1 MNKSVFYNK
10 LYSKIM
16 DAMKICDEGNVI
28 DMRLYK
34 NDSCMSSGEYS
45 IFEVDALY
53 EEIKDCDN
61 WFVDFYENIK
71 DANSAEFIDVVLW
84 SDDVIEKTPTEDT
97 PKTMS
102 VEEFDAKWGEMPN
115 RSEMDFETEL
125 EFIEDCFN
133 MYETSGFS
141 ATYHSIGIDD
151 GKDFD
156 GVAFQVIGR
165 ASYANLDCDFEQLPM
180 WHIEFEDGTKHMA
193 FPEEITKIERERQT
207 LAQNLH
213 KEEEKPINQTDTM
226 DRYEQIKNKLE
237 SFASE
242 DELVR
247 MWNVYVEENMGTEIE
262 NIKLYL
268 NDKEN
273 ILNIISNLSQEG
285 IAYSFLESSYACYN
299 SMDRYVYE
307 LSDRLYSTNSM
318 FATIDTDALER
329 FYSYLTKN
337 KAREEWEKDSAK
349 AITLWNQP
357 CETLKVEITRDW
369 VKFFR
374 RDDMLTCYTYRPLHL
389 LKCDN
394 YFIGEIKATLEESCQ
409 YNEEEFNN
417 WLVGDCDMP
426 PFPISVIFTSDY
438 TEYTCKVYGE

>member
-10 LYSKIM
+10 LYSKIT
-16 DAMKICDEGNVI
+16 DAIKKCDEGNVI

-34 NDSCMSSGEYS
+34 NDSCLSSGVYS
-45 IFEVDALY
+45 IFEADALY

-71 DANSAEFIDVVLW
+71 DANFAEFIDVVLW
-84 SDDVIEKTPTEDT
+84 SDDVNEDT

-102 VEEFDAKWGEMPN
+102 VEEFDAKWGETPN

-141 ATYHSIGIDD
+141 ATYHTIYKEESELN
-151 GKDFD
+151 

-165 ASYANLDCDFEQLPM
+165 ASYKNGDCDLEQLPM
-180 WHIEFEDGTKHMA
+180 WHIEFEDGTRYMA
-193 FPEEITKIERERQT
+193 FPEEITKIEKERQT

-226 DRYEQIKNKLE
+226 DRYEQIKEKLE
-237 SFASE
+237 GFASE
-242 DELVR
+242 DELVE
-247 MWNVYVEENMGTEIE
+247 MWNVYVSKYRETLTEDIT
-262 NIKLYL
+262 IYL
-268 NDKEN
+268 NTAD
-273 ILNIISNLSQEG
+273 NLAVFMTWMSKEG
-285 IAYSFLESSYACYN
+285 IAKSFHNGNYDSR
-299 SMDRYVYE
+299 DRYIYE
-307 LSDRLYSTNSM
+307 CADRLFTANSM
-318 FATIDTDALER
+318 FAIISTEGLER
-329 FYSYLTKN
+329 FYDFISKDSA
-337 KAREEWEKDSAK
+337 KKEWENDSAK

-357 CETLKVEITRDW
+357 YEEVRVEITKDW

-409 YNEEEFNN
+409 YNEEKFNN
-417 WLVGDCDMP
+417 WLKNDCDMP

>member
-84 SDDVIEKTPTEDT
+84 SDEFTEKTEDT

-102 VEEFDAKWGEMPN
+102 VEEFDAKWGETPN
-115 RSEMDFETEL
+115 RDKMDFETEV

-151 GKDFD
+151 GKDFN

-165 ASYANLDCDFEQLPM
+165 ASYSNGDCDIEQLPM
-180 WHIEFEDGTKHMA
+180 WHIEFEDGTRYMA

-213 KEEEKPINQTDTM
+213 KEEEKPIKTDTNM
-226 DRYEQIKNKLE
+226 DMDYEMIKDKLE
-237 SFASE
+237 CVASE
-242 DELVR
+242 DELVE
-247 MWNVYVEENMGTEIE
+247 MWNEYVAKNRETLYE
-262 NIKLYL
+262 NITIYL
-268 NDKEN
+268 NTADNLAMFMTWMSKE
-273 ILNIISNLSQEG
+273 G
-285 IAYSFLESSYACYN
+285 MADSFLNGNYDSR
-299 SMDRYVYE
+299 DRYIYE
-307 LSDRLYSTNSM
+307 WDDRLYTANSM
-318 FATIDTDALER
+318 FAIISTEGLVR
-329 FYSYLTKN
+329 FYDYISPAK
-337 KAREEWEKDSAK
+337 KEWEKDSAK

-357 CETLKVEITRDW
+357 YEEVKVEITKDW

-417 WLVGDCDMP
+417 WLKNDCDMP
-426 PFPISVIFTSDY
+426 PFPISTIFISDY

>member
-10 LYSKIM
+10 LYTKIM
-16 DAMKICDEGNVI
+16 NAMKICDEGNVI

-34 NDSCMSSGEYS
+34 NDSCYSSGEYS

-71 DANSAEFIDVVLW
+71 DANSAVFIDVVLW
-84 SDDVIEKTPTEDT
+84 SDELIEKTPTEDT
-97 PKTMS
+97 PKEMS
-102 VEEFDAKWGEMPN
+102 VEEFDAKWGETPN
-115 RSEMDFETEL
+115 RSEMDFETEF
-125 EFIEDCFN
+125 EFIEDAFN

-141 ATYHSIGIDD
+141 ATYHSIYDD
-151 GKDFD
+151 ETDFN

-165 ASYANLDCDFEQLPM
+165 ASYSNGDCDFEQLPM

-193 FPEEITKIERERQT
+193 FPEEITKIERERLT

-226 DRYEQIKNKLE
+226 DRYEKIKEKLE
-237 SFASE
+237 FFTNE
-242 DELVR
+242 DELVK
-247 MWNVYVEENMGTEIE
+247 MWNDYVSKNRETITENTTI
-262 NIKLYL
+262 YL
-268 NDKEN
+268 NTADNLALFMTWMSKEGMAKS
-273 ILNIISNLSQEG
+273 ILNGNYHSR
-285 IAYSFLESSYACYN
+285 
-299 SMDRYVYE
+299 DRYIYE
-307 LSDRLYSTNSM
+307 YADRLYTANSM
-318 FATIDTDALER
+318 FAIISTEELER
-329 FYSYLTKN
+329 FYAYISN
-337 KAREEWEKDSAK
+337 DKAKKEWENDSAK

-357 CETLKVEITRDW
+357 YEEVKVEITRDW

-417 WLVGDCDMP
+417 WLIGDCDMP

>member
-1 MNKSVFYNK
+1 MDKYFFYNK

-53 EEIKDCDN
+53 EEIKDCDK
-61 WFVDFYENIK
+61 WFIDFYENIK

-84 SDDVIEKTPTEDT
+84 SDDVIGEKPTKNI

-102 VEEFDAKWGEMPN
+102 VEEFDDKWGKMPN

-125 EFIEDCFN
+125 EFIEDAFN

-141 ATYHSIGIDD
+141 ATYHSIY
-151 GKDFD
+151 KDETDFN

-165 ASYANLDCDFEQLPM
+165 ASYKNGDCDFEQLPM
-180 WHIEFEDGTKHMA
+180 WHIEFEDGTKYMA
-193 FPEEITKIERERQT
+193 FPEEITKIERERQN

-213 KEEEKPINQTDTM
+213 KEEEKPIN
-226 DRYEQIKNKLE
+226 
-237 SFASE
+237 
-242 DELVR
+242 
-247 MWNVYVEENMGTEIE
+247 
-262 NIKLYL
+262 
-268 NDKEN
+268 
-273 ILNIISNLSQEG
+273 
-285 IAYSFLESSYACYN
+285 
-299 SMDRYVYE
+299 
-307 LSDRLYSTNSM
+307 
-318 FATIDTDALER
+318 IDTDMYDKIKTELER
-329 FYSYLTKN
+329 MFDGEDGVMDKWNEYVESNLATCQYPKVFLNTPYNVREVTDNYLHSADFLLTAIFYGNYNSTDRYAYVEDDALKSTNTLYGVINLNELYVYATLNKKEGKLTPK
-337 KAREEWEKDSAK
+337 EEWEKDSAK

-357 CETLKVEITRDW
+357 YEEVKVEITKDG

-394 YFIGEIKATLEESCQ
+394 YFIEEIKATLEESCQ
-409 YNEEEFNN
+409 YNDEEFNS
-417 WLVGDCDMP
+417 WLKNDCDMP

-438 TEYTCKVYGE
+438 TEYTCKVYE

>member
-1 MNKSVFYNK
+1 MIDRKVFFTK
-10 LYSKIM
+10 LYEKVTEAI
-16 DAMKICDEGNVI
+16 KQCDEGNVI

-34 NDSCMSSGEYS
+34 NENCLGDGEFS
-45 IFEVDALY
+45 IFEGEELY
-53 EEIKDCDN
+53 NEVKDCDN

-71 DANSAEFIDVVLW
+71 DANRAEFIDVVLW
-84 SDDVIEKTPTEDT
+84 SDEFIENA

-115 RSEMDFETEL
+115 RSEMDFETEV
-125 EFIEDCFN
+125 EFIEDAFN

-141 ATYHSIGIDD
+141 ATYHTIYKEESE
-151 GKDFD
+151 FN

-165 ASYANLDCDFEQLPM
+165 ASYKDGDCDFEQLPM
-180 WHIEFEDGTKHMA
+180 WHIEFEDGTRYMA

-237 SFASE
+237 CVASE
-242 DELVR
+242 DELVE
-247 MWNVYVEENMGTEIE
+247 MWNKYVAENRETITEDIT
-262 NIKLYL
+262 IYL
-268 NDKEN
+268 NTAD
-273 ILNIISNLSQEG
+273 NLAMFMTWMSKEG
-285 IAYSFLESSYACYN
+285 IAVSFFNGNYDSR
-299 SMDRYVYE
+299 DRYMYE
-307 LSDRLYSTNSM
+307 CADRLFTANSM
-318 FATIDTDALER
+318 FAIISTEELER
-329 FYSYLTKN
+329 FYDFISNDNAK
-337 KAREEWEKDSAK
+337 KEWENDSAK

-357 CETLKVEITRDW
+357 YEEVKVEITKDW

-417 WLVGDCDMP
+417 WLKNDCDIP

-438 TEYTCKVYGE
+438 TEYTCRVYGE

>member
-10 LYSKIM
+10 LYTKIM

-34 NDSCMSSGEYS
+34 NESCYSSGEYS

-61 WFVDFYENIK
+61 WFIDFYENIK

-84 SDDVIEKTPTEDT
+84 SYELIEKTPTEET
-97 PKTMS
+97 HKTMS
-102 VEEFDAKWGEMPN
+102 VEEFDAKWGKTPN

-125 EFIEDCFN
+125 EFIEDAFN

-141 ATYHSIGIDD
+141 ATYHSIY
-151 GKDFD
+151 KDETEFN

-165 ASYANLDCDFEQLPM
+165 ASYSNGDCDFEQLPM
-180 WHIEFEDGTKHMA
+180 WHIEFEDGTKYMA

-226 DRYEQIKNKLE
+226 DRYEKIREKLE
-237 SFASE
+237 FFAHE
-242 DELVR
+242 DELVK
-247 MWNVYVEENMGTEIE
+247 MWNEYVAKNRETITE
-262 NIKLYL
+262 NITIYR
-268 NDKEN
+268 NDADNLASLMSWLSKE
-273 ILNIISNLSQEG
+273 G
-285 IAYSFLESSYACYN
+285 MAKSFLNGNYDSR
-299 SMDRYVYE
+299 DRYIYE
-307 LSDRLYSTNSM
+307 CADRLYTANSM
-318 FATIDTDALER
+318 FAIISTEELER
-329 FYSYLTKN
+329 FYSFISNDKIR
-337 KAREEWEKDSAK
+337 KEWENDSAK
-349 AITLWNQP
+349 AIILWNQP
-357 CETLKVEITRDW
+357 YEEVRVEITRDW

-374 RDDMLTCYTYRPLHL
+374 RDDILTCYTYRPLHL
-389 LKCDN
+389 LKCDTH
-394 YFIGEIKATLEESCQ
+394 FINEVKATLEESCQ
-409 YNEEEFNN
+409 YNEDEFNN
-417 WLVGDCDMP
+417 WLKNDCDMP

>member
-1 MNKSVFYNK
+1 MDKYVFYNK
-10 LYSKIM
+10 LYTKIM
-16 DAMKICDEGNVI
+16 AAMKICDEGNVI

-34 NDSCMSSGEYS
+34 NDSCYSSGVYS
-45 IFEVDALY
+45 IFEADALY

-71 DANSAEFIDVVLW
+71 DDNSAVFIDVTLW
-84 SDDVIEKTPTEDT
+84 SYELIEKTPTEDT
-97 PKTMS
+97 PKEMS

-125 EFIEDCFN
+125 EFIEDAFN
-133 MYETSGFS
+133 MYETRGFL
-141 ATYHSIGIDD
+141 ATFNAIYEDEA
-151 GKDFD
+151 DFN

-165 ASYANLDCDFEQLPM
+165 ASYSNGDCDFEQLPM

-193 FPEEITKIERERQT
+193 FPEEITKVERERQT
-207 LAQNLH
+207 LALKLYIENG
-213 KEEEKPINQTDTM
+213 KPINQTDTM
-226 DRYEQIKNKLE
+226 DRYEKIREKLE
-237 SFASE
+237 CFAHE
-242 DELVR
+242 DELVK
-247 MWNVYVEENMGTEIE
+247 MWNEYVAKNRETITE
-262 NIKLYL
+262 NITIYL
-268 NDKEN
+268 NDADNLASMMSWLSKEGVAKS
-273 ILNIISNLSQEG
+273 ILNGNYDSR
-285 IAYSFLESSYACYN
+285 
-299 SMDRYVYE
+299 DRYIYE
-307 LSDRLYSTNSM
+307 CADRLFTANSM
-318 FATIDTDALER
+318 FAIISTEELER
-329 FYSYLTKN
+329 FYNFISN
-337 KAREEWEKDSAK
+337 DKAKKEWEKDSAK

-357 CETLKVEITRDW
+357 YEEVRVEITRDW

-374 RDDMLTCYTYRPLHL
+374 RDDVLTCSTYRPLHL

-417 WLVGDCDMP
+417 WLKNDCDMP

>member
-125 EFIEDCFN
+125 EFIEDAFN

-165 ASYANLDCDFEQLPM
+165 ASYANLDCDLEQLPM

-242 DELVR
+242 DELVE
-247 MWNVYVEENMGTEIE
+247 MWNKYVAENREKLIE
-262 NIKLYL
+262 NITIYL
-268 NDKEN
+268 NTAD
-273 ILNIISNLSQEG
+273 NLAMMMSWLSKEG
-285 IAYSFLESSYACYN
+285 IAKSFHNGNYDSR
-299 SMDRYVYE
+299 DRYIYE
-307 LSDRLYSTNSM
+307 CGDRLFTANSM
-318 FATIDTDALER
+318 FAIISTEGLER
-329 FYSYLTKN
+329 FYDDYISSAK
-337 KAREEWEKDSAK
+337 KEWEKDSAK

-357 CETLKVEITRDW
+357 YEEVRVEITKDW

-394 YFIGEIKATLEESCQ
+394 YFISRVKATLEESCQ
-409 YNEEEFNN
+409 YNEEEFNI
-417 WLVGDCDMP
+417 WLKNDCDMP

>member
-1 MNKSVFYNK
+1 
-10 LYSKIM
+10 
-16 DAMKICDEGNVI
+16 
-28 DMRLYK
+28 
-34 NDSCMSSGEYS
+34 MSSGEYS

-61 WFVDFYENIK
+61 WFIDFYENIK

-84 SDDVIEKTPTEDT
+84 SDEFIENT

-102 VEEFDAKWGEMPN
+102 VEEFDAKWGKMPN
-115 RSEMDFETEL
+115 RSEMDFETEV
-125 EFIEDCFN
+125 EFIEDAFN

-141 ATYHSIGIDD
+141 ATYHSIY
-151 GKDFD
+151 KDETDFN

-165 ASYANLDCDFEQLPM
+165 ASYSNGDCDFEQLPM
-180 WHIEFEDGTKHMA
+180 WHIEFEDGTKYMA

-213 KEEEKPINQTDTM
+213 KEGEKPINQTDTM

-237 SFASE
+237 CVASE
-242 DELVR
+242 DELVE
-247 MWNVYVEENMGTEIE
+247 MWNVYVSKNRETITEDIT
-262 NIKLYL
+262 IYL
-268 NDKEN
+268 NTADNLAMFMTWMSKE
-273 ILNIISNLSQEG
+273 G
-285 IAYSFLESSYACYN
+285 MAVSFLNGNYDSR
-299 SMDRYVYE
+299 DRYIYE
-307 LSDRLYSTNSM
+307 CADRLYTANSM
-318 FATIDTDALER
+318 FAIISTEELER
-329 FYSYLTKN
+329 FYDYIAPAK
-337 KAREEWEKDSAK
+337 KEWEKDSAK

-357 CETLKVEITRDW
+357 YEEVRVEITKDW

-409 YNEEEFNN
+409 YNEEEFNS
-417 WLVGDCDMP
+417 WLKNDCDMP

>member
-1 MNKSVFYNK
+1 MDKYCFYNK
-10 LYSKIM
+10 LYPKIM

-61 WFVDFYENIK
+61 WFVDFFENIK
-71 DANSAEFIDVVLW
+71 DANSAEFIDIVLW
-84 SDDVIEKTPTEDT
+84 SDEFIEKTENT

-115 RSEMDFETEL
+115 RNEMDFETEL
-125 EFIEDCFN
+125 EFIEDAFN

-141 ATYHSIGIDD
+141 ATYHSIY
-151 GKDFD
+151 KDETDFN

-165 ASYANLDCDFEQLPM
+165 ASYKDGDCDFEQLPM
-180 WHIEFEDGTKHMA
+180 WHIEFEDGTKYMA

-237 SFASE
+237 CVASE
-242 DELVR
+242 DELVE
-247 MWNVYVEENMGTEIE
+247 MWNKYVAKNRETLTE
-262 NIKLYL
+262 NITIYL
-268 NDKEN
+268 NTTDNLAIMMTWMSKE
-273 ILNIISNLSQEG
+273 G
-285 IAYSFLESSYACYN
+285 MAKSFLNGNYDSR
-299 SMDRYVYE
+299 DRYIYE
-307 LSDRLYSTNSM
+307 CADRLYTANSM
-318 FATIDTDALER
+318 FAIISTEELER
-329 FYSYLTKN
+329 FYDFISN
-337 KAREEWEKDSAK
+337 DKAKKEWNNDSAK

-357 CETLKVEITRDW
+357 YEEVRVEITKDW

-417 WLVGDCDMP
+417 WLKNDCDMP

>member
-1 MNKSVFYNK
+1 MNKSIFYNK

-34 NDSCMSSGEYS
+34 NDSCYSSGEYS

-84 SDDVIEKTPTEDT
+84 SDEFIENT

-102 VEEFDAKWGEMPN
+102 VEEFVAKWGETPN
-115 RSEMDFETEL
+115 RSEMDFETEVD
-125 EFIEDCFN
+125 FIEDAFN

-141 ATYHSIGIDD
+141 ATYHSIYDD
-151 GKDFD
+151 ETEFN

-165 ASYANLDCDFEQLPM
+165 ASYKDGDCDFEQLPM

-226 DRYEQIKNKLE
+226 DRYEKIKEKLE
-237 SFASE
+237 FFTNE

-247 MWNVYVEENMGTEIE
+247 MWNDYVSKNRETITE
-262 NIKLYL
+262 NITIYL
-268 NDKEN
+268 NTTD
-273 ILNIISNLSQEG
+273 NLAMMMGWMSREG
-285 IAYSFLESSYACYN
+285 IAN
-299 SMDRYVYE
+299 SLLNGDYDTKDRYIYE
-307 LSDRLYSTNSM
+307 YADRLYTANSM
-318 FATIDTDALER
+318 FAIISTEELER
-329 FYSYLTKN
+329 FYAYISNDKTK
-337 KAREEWEKDSAK
+337 KEWENDSAK

-357 CETLKVEITRDW
+357 YEEVKVEITKDW

-417 WLVGDCDMP
+417 WLKNDCDMP

>member
-1 MNKSVFYNK
+1 MINRKAFFTK
-10 LYSKIM
+10 LYEKIT
-16 DAMKICDEGNVI
+16 DAIKQCDEGNVI
-28 DMRLYK
+28 DLRLFK
-34 NDSCMSSGEYS
+34 NNNCLGDGVFS
-45 IFEVDALY
+45 IFDGEELYNEV
-53 EEIKDCDN
+53 KDCDT

-71 DANSAEFIDVVLW
+71 DANSAEFIDIVLW
-84 SDDVIEKTPTEDT
+84 SDEFTEQT

-102 VEEFDAKWGEMPN
+102 VEEFDAKWGEIPN
-115 RSEMDFETEL
+115 RSEMDFETEV
-125 EFIEDCFN
+125 EFIEDAFN

-141 ATYHSIGIDD
+141 ATYHSIYEDET
-151 GKDFD
+151 DFN

-165 ASYANLDCDFEQLPM
+165 ASYKNLDCDFEQLPM

-193 FPEEITKIERERQT
+193 FPEEITKIERERQI

-226 DRYEQIKNKLE
+226 DRYEQIKDKLE
-237 SFASE
+237 CFASE
-242 DELVR
+242 DELVE
-247 MWNVYVEENMGTEIE
+247 MWNVYVSKNRETITE
-262 NIKLYL
+262 NITIYL
-268 NDKEN
+268 NTAD
-273 ILNIISNLSQEG
+273 NLAMFMTWMSKEG
-285 IAYSFLESSYACYN
+285 IAKSFLNGNYDSR
-299 SMDRYVYE
+299 DRYIYE
-307 LSDRLYSTNSM
+307 CADRLYTANSM
-318 FATIDTDALER
+318 FAIISTEELER
-329 FYSYLTKN
+329 FYDYISNNMAK
-337 KAREEWEKDSAK
+337 KEWENDSAK

-357 CETLKVEITRDW
+357 YEEVRVEITKDW

-409 YNEEEFNN
+409 YNEEEFNT
-417 WLVGDCDMP
+417 WLKNDCDMP

>member
-34 NDSCMSSGEYS
+34 NDSCLSSGEYS

-84 SDDVIEKTPTEDT
+84 SDEFIEKTPTEDT

-165 ASYANLDCDFEQLPM
+165 ASYANLDCDLEQLPM

-242 DELVR
+242 DELVE
-247 MWNVYVEENMGTEIE
+247 MWNVYVSKNRETITEDIT
-262 NIKLYL
+262 IYL
-268 NDKEN
+268 NTADNLAMFMTWMSKE
-273 ILNIISNLSQEG
+273 G
-285 IAYSFLESSYACYN
+285 MAVSFLNGNYDSR
-299 SMDRYVYE
+299 DRYIYE
-307 LSDRLYSTNSM
+307 CADRLFTANSM
-318 FATIDTDALER
+318 FAIISTEELER
-329 FYSYLTKN
+329 FYDYISPAK
-337 KAREEWEKDSAK
+337 EEWEKDSAK

-357 CETLKVEITRDW
+357 YEEVRVEITKDW

-417 WLVGDCDMP
+417 WLKNDCDMP

>member
-10 LYSKIM
+10 LYPKIM

-53 EEIKDCDN
+53 EEIKDCDK

-84 SDDVIEKTPTEDT
+84 SDEFIENT
-97 PKTMS
+97 PKEMS
-102 VEEFDAKWGEMPN
+102 VEEFDAKWGELPN
-115 RSEMDFETEL
+115 RSKMDFETEL

-141 ATYHSIGIDD
+141 ATYHSIDVDD
-151 GKDFD
+151 ENNFD

-165 ASYANLDCDFEQLPM
+165 ASYKDGDCDFEQLPM
-180 WHIEFEDGTKHMA
+180 WHIEFEDGTKYMA

-237 SFASE
+237 CVASE
-242 DELVR
+242 DELVE
-247 MWNVYVEENMGTEIE
+247 MWNKYVVENRETLIE
-262 NIKLYL
+262 NITIYL
-268 NDKEN
+268 NTTDNLAIMMTWMSKE
-273 ILNIISNLSQEG
+273 G
-285 IAYSFLESSYACYN
+285 MAKSFLNGNYDSR
-299 SMDRYVYE
+299 DRYIYE
-307 LSDRLYSTNSM
+307 CADRLYTANSM
-318 FATIDTDALER
+318 FAIISTEELER
-329 FYSYLTKN
+329 FYDFISNDNAK
-337 KAREEWEKDSAK
+337 KEWYNDSAK

-357 CETLKVEITRDW
+357 YEEVKVEITKDW

-417 WLVGDCDMP
+417 WLKNDCDMP

-438 TEYTCKVYGE
+438 TEYTCRVYGE

>member
-10 LYSKIM
+10 LYPKIM

-53 EEIKDCDN
+53 EEIKDCDK

-84 SDDVIEKTPTEDT
+84 SDEFIENTPTENT
-97 PKTMS
+97 PKEMS
-102 VEEFDAKWGEMPN
+102 VEEFDAKWGEMSN
-115 RSEMDFETEL
+115 RSKMDFETEL
-125 EFIEDCFN
+125 EFIEDAFN

-141 ATYHSIGIDD
+141 ATYHSIDVDD
-151 GKDFD
+151 ENNFD

-165 ASYANLDCDFEQLPM
+165 ASYKDGDCDFEQLPM
-180 WHIEFEDGTKHMA
+180 WHIEFEDGTKYMA
-193 FPEEITKIERERQT
+193 FPEEITKIEKERQT

-237 SFASE
+237 CVASE
-242 DELVR
+242 DELVE
-247 MWNVYVEENMGTEIE
+247 MWNKYVAENRETLTE
-262 NIKLYL
+262 NITIYL
-268 NDKEN
+268 NTTDNLAIMMTWMSKE
-273 ILNIISNLSQEG
+273 G
-285 IAYSFLESSYACYN
+285 MAKSFLNGNYDSR
-299 SMDRYVYE
+299 DRYIYE
-307 LSDRLYSTNSM
+307 CADRLYTANSM
-318 FATIDTDALER
+318 FAIISTEELER
-329 FYSYLTKN
+329 FYDFISNDNAK
-337 KAREEWEKDSAK
+337 KEWNNDSAK

-357 CETLKVEITRDW
+357 YEEVKVEITKDW

-417 WLVGDCDMP
+417 WLKNDCDMP

-438 TEYTCKVYGE
+438 TEYTCRVYGE

>member
-84 SDDVIEKTPTEDT
+84 SDEFIEKTEDT

-165 ASYANLDCDFEQLPM
+165 ASYANLDCDLEQLPM

-237 SFASE
+237 CVASE
-242 DELVR
+242 DELVE
-247 MWNVYVEENMGTEIE
+247 MWNVYVSKNRETITEDIT
-262 NIKLYL
+262 IYL
-268 NDKEN
+268 NTADNLAMFMTWMSKE
-273 ILNIISNLSQEG
+273 G
-285 IAYSFLESSYACYN
+285 MAVSFLNGNYDSK
-299 SMDRYVYE
+299 DRYIYE
-307 LSDRLYSTNSM
+307 CADRLYTANSM
-318 FATIDTDALER
+318 FAIISTEELER
-329 FYSYLTKN
+329 FYAYISKDN
-337 KAREEWEKDSAK
+337 GRKEWENDSAK

-417 WLVGDCDMP
+417 WLKNDCDMP

>member
-1 MNKSVFYNK
+1 MDKYLFYNK
-10 LYSKIM
+10 LYPKIM

-84 SDDVIEKTPTEDT
+84 SDEFTEKTEDT

-165 ASYANLDCDFEQLPM
+165 ASYANLDCDLEQLPM

-237 SFASE
+237 CFASE
-242 DELVR
+242 DELVE
-247 MWNVYVEENMGTEIE
+247 MWNKYVAENRETLYESIT
-262 NIKLYL
+262 IYL
-268 NDKEN
+268 NTADN
-273 ILNIISNLSQEG
+273 LAILMTWMSKEG
-285 IAYSFLESSYACYN
+285 IAKSFHNGNYDSR
-299 SMDRYVYE
+299 DRYIYE
-307 LSDRLYSTNSM
+307 CADRLFTANSM
-318 FATIDTDALER
+318 FAIISTEELER
-329 FYSYLTKN
+329 FYDFISKDSA
-337 KAREEWEKDSAK
+337 KKEWQKDSAK

-369 VKFFR
+369 VKFYR

>member
-1 MNKSVFYNK
+1 MDKYVFYNK
-10 LYSKIM
+10 LYTKIM

-34 NDSCMSSGEYS
+34 NDSCYSSGEYS

-61 WFVDFYENIK
+61 WFIDFYENIK

-84 SDDVIEKTPTEDT
+84 SDELIEKTPTEDT
-97 PKTMS
+97 LKEMS
-102 VEEFDAKWGEMPN
+102 VEEFDAKWGEIPN

-125 EFIEDCFN
+125 EFIEDAFN

-141 ATYHSIGIDD
+141 ATYHSIYDD
-151 GKDFD
+151 ETEFN

-165 ASYANLDCDFEQLPM
+165 ASYSNGDCDFEQLPM

-226 DRYEQIKNKLE
+226 DRYEQIREKLE
-237 SFASE
+237 CFAHE
-242 DELVR
+242 DELVK
-247 MWNVYVEENMGTEIE
+247 MWNEYVAKNRETITE
-262 NIKLYL
+262 NITIYL
-268 NDKEN
+268 NDADNLASMMSWLSKEGVAKS
-273 ILNIISNLSQEG
+273 ILNGNYDSR
-285 IAYSFLESSYACYN
+285 
-299 SMDRYVYE
+299 DRYIYE
-307 LSDRLYSTNSM
+307 CADRLYTANSM
-318 FATIDTDALER
+318 FAIISTEELER
-329 FYSYLTKN
+329 FYSFISN
-337 KAREEWEKDSAK
+337 DKARKEWENDSAK
-349 AITLWNQP
+349 AIILWNQP
-357 CETLKVEITRDW
+357 YEEVRVEITRDG

-417 WLVGDCDMP
+417 WLKNDCDMP

>member
-1 MNKSVFYNK
+1 MDKYFFYNK
-10 LYSKIM
+10 LYPKIM

-34 NDSCMSSGEYS
+34 NDSCLSSGEFT
-45 IFEVDALY
+45 IFEIDALY

-61 WFVDFYENIK
+61 WFVDFYENFK
-71 DANSAEFIDVVLW
+71 DANYAEFIDVVLW
-84 SDDVIEKTPTEDT
+84 SDEFIEKTPIEDT
-97 PKTMS
+97 PKEMS

-115 RSEMDFETEL
+115 RTEMDFETEL
-125 EFIEDCFN
+125 EFIEDAFN

-165 ASYANLDCDFEQLPM
+165 ASYANNDCDLEQLPM
-180 WHIEFEDGTKHMA
+180 WHIEFEDGTKHMG

-237 SFASE
+237 CFASE
-242 DELVR
+242 DELVE
-247 MWNVYVEENMGTEIE
+247 MWNKYVAENRETITEDIT
-262 NIKLYL
+262 IYL
-268 NDKEN
+268 NTAD
-273 ILNIISNLSQEG
+273 NLAMIMSWMSKEG
-285 IAYSFLESSYACYN
+285 IAKSFHNGNYDSR
-299 SMDRYVYE
+299 DRYIYE
-307 LSDRLYSTNSM
+307 CADRLFTANSM
-318 FATIDTDALER
+318 FAIISTEGLER
-329 FYSYLTKN
+329 FYDGFISKN
-337 KAREEWEKDSAK
+337 KTREEWEKDSAK

-357 CETLKVEITRDW
+357 YEEVKVEITKDW

-417 WLVGDCDMP
+417 WLKNDCDMP

>member
-1 MNKSVFYNK
+1 MDKYFFYNK
-10 LYSKIM
+10 LYPKIM

-53 EEIKDCDN
+53 EEIKDCDK
-61 WFVDFYENIK
+61 WFVDFFENIK
-71 DANSAEFIDVVLW
+71 DANSAEFIDIVLW
-84 SDDVIEKTPTEDT
+84 SDEFIEKTEDN
-97 PKTMS
+97 PKEMS

-125 EFIEDCFN
+125 EFIEDAFN

-141 ATYHSIGIDD
+141 ATYHSIY
-151 GKDFD
+151 KDETDFN

-165 ASYANLDCDFEQLPM
+165 ASYKDGDCDFEQLPM
-180 WHIEFEDGTKHMA
+180 WHIEFEDGTKYMA
-193 FPEEITKIERERQT
+193 FPEEITKIEREKQT

-237 SFASE
+237 CIASE
-242 DELVR
+242 DELVE
-247 MWNVYVEENMGTEIE
+247 MWNVYVSKNRETITE
-262 NIKLYL
+262 NITIYL
-268 NDKEN
+268 NTADNLAMFMTWMSKE
-273 ILNIISNLSQEG
+273 SM
-285 IAYSFLESSYACYN
+285 ADSFLNGNYDSR
-299 SMDRYVYE
+299 DRYIYE
-307 LSDRLYSTNSM
+307 CADRLFTANSM
-318 FATIDTDALER
+318 FAIISTEELER
-329 FYSYLTKN
+329 FHSYLTKN
-337 KAREEWEKDSAK
+337 DAREEWEKDSAK

-357 CETLKVEITRDW
+357 YEEVKVEITRDG

-417 WLVGDCDMP
+417 WLRNDCDMP
-426 PFPISVIFTSDY
+426 PFPISAIFTSDY
-438 TEYTCKVYGE
+438 TEYTCRVYGE

>member
-1 MNKSVFYNK
+1 MDKYVFYNK
-10 LYSKIM
+10 LYPKIM

-84 SDDVIEKTPTEDT
+84 SDEFIENT

-102 VEEFDAKWGEMPN
+102 VEEFDAKWGETPN
-115 RSEMDFETEL
+115 RDKMDFETEV
-125 EFIEDCFN
+125 EFIEDAFN

-141 ATYHSIGIDD
+141 ATYHTIYKEESE
-151 GKDFD
+151 FN

-165 ASYANLDCDFEQLPM
+165 ASYKDGDCDFEQLPM
-180 WHIEFEDGTKHMA
+180 WHIEFEDGTKYMA
-193 FPEEITKIERERQT
+193 FPEEISKIERERQT

-237 SFASE
+237 CIASE
-242 DELVR
+242 DELVE
-247 MWNVYVEENMGTEIE
+247 MWNVYVSKNRETITEDIT
-262 NIKLYL
+262 IYL
-268 NDKEN
+268 NTADNLAMFMTWMSKE
-273 ILNIISNLSQEG
+273 G
-285 IAYSFLESSYACYN
+285 MAVSFLNGNYDSR
-299 SMDRYVYE
+299 DRYIYE
-307 LSDRLYSTNSM
+307 CADRLFTANSM
-318 FATIDTDALER
+318 FAIISTEELER
-329 FYSYLTKN
+329 FYDYIAPAK
-337 KAREEWEKDSAK
+337 EEWEKDSAK

-357 CETLKVEITRDW
+357 YEEVKVEITKDW

-409 YNEEEFNN
+409 YNEEEFNT
-417 WLVGDCDMP
+417 WLKNDCDMP

>member
-34 NDSCMSSGEYS
+34 NDSCLSSGVYS
-45 IFEVDALY
+45 IFDADALY

-84 SDDVIEKTPTEDT
+84 SDELIEKTPTENT
-97 PKTMS
+97 PKTIS

-125 EFIEDCFN
+125 EFIEDAFN

-141 ATYHSIGIDD
+141 ATYNSIYEDEA
-151 GKDFD
+151 DFN

-165 ASYANLDCDFEQLPM
+165 ASYSNGDCDFEQLPM

-207 LAQNLH
+207 LAQSLH

-242 DELVR
+242 DELVE
-247 MWNVYVEENMGTEIE
+247 MWNVYVSKNRETITE
-262 NIKLYL
+262 NITIYL
-268 NDKEN
+268 NTADHLALFMTWMSKE
-273 ILNIISNLSQEG
+273 G
-285 IAYSFLESSYACYN
+285 MAVSFRNGNYDSR
-299 SMDRYVYE
+299 DRYIYE
-307 LSDRLYSTNSM
+307 CADRLYTANSIFAIISTEG
-318 FATIDTDALER
+318 LER
-329 FYSYLTKN
+329 FYAFISN
-337 KAREEWEKDSAK
+337 DKARKEWEKDSAK

-357 CETLKVEITRDW
+357 YEEVKVEITKDW
-369 VKFFR
+369 IKFFR
-374 RDDMLTCYTYRPLHL
+374 RDDMLTCFTYRPLHL
-389 LKCDN
+389 LKCDK
-394 YFIGEIKATLEESCQ
+394 YFLEEIKTTLEESCQ

-417 WLVGDCDMP
+417 WLKSDCDMP
-426 PFPISVIFTSDY
+426 PFPISVIFTSDF
-438 TEYTCKVYGE
+438 TEFTCKVYE

>member
-10 LYSKIM
+10 LYTKIM

-34 NDSCMSSGEYS
+34 NESCYSSGEYS

-61 WFVDFYENIK
+61 WFIDFYENIK
-71 DANSAEFIDVVLW
+71 DANFAEFIDVVLW
-84 SDDVIEKTPTEDT
+84 SYELIEKTPTEET
-97 PKTMS
+97 HKTMS
-102 VEEFDAKWGEMPN
+102 VEEFDAKWGKTPN

-125 EFIEDCFN
+125 EFIEDAFN

-141 ATYHSIGIDD
+141 ATYHSIY
-151 GKDFD
+151 KDETEFN

-165 ASYANLDCDFEQLPM
+165 ASYSNGDCDFEQLPM
-180 WHIEFEDGTKHMA
+180 WHIEFEDGTKYMA

-213 KEEEKPINQTDTM
+213 KEEEKPINIDIDMYDKIKTELERMFDGEDGVMNKWNEYVESNLATCQYPKVFLNTPYNVREVTDNYLHSADFLLTAIFYGNYNST
-226 DRYEQIKNKLE
+226 DRY
-237 SFASE
+237 A
-242 DELVR
+242 
-247 MWNVYVEENMGTEIE
+247 YVEDNALKST
-262 NIKLYL
+262 NTLYGVINL
-268 NDKEN
+268 NE
-273 ILNIISNLSQEG
+273 L
-285 IAYSFLESSYACYN
+285 
-299 SMDRYVYE
+299 YVY
-307 LSDRLYSTNSM
+307 
-318 FATIDTDALER
+318 ATLNKKEDK
-329 FYSYLTKN
+329 LTPK
-337 KAREEWEKDSAK
+337 EEWENDSAK

-357 CETLKVEITRDW
+357 YEEVRVEITKDW

-374 RDDMLTCYTYRPLHL
+374 RDDILTCYTYRPLHL

-409 YNEEEFNN
+409 YNEEEFNI
-417 WLVGDCDMP
+417 WLRNDCDMP

-438 TEYTCKVYGE
+438 TEYTCKVYE

>member
-1 MNKSVFYNK
+1 
-10 LYSKIM
+10 M

-84 SDDVIEKTPTEDT
+84 SDEFIENT

-115 RSEMDFETEL
+115 RNEMDFETEL

-141 ATYHSIGIDD
+141 ATYHSIY
-151 GKDFD
+151 KDETDFN

-165 ASYANLDCDFEQLPM
+165 ASYTNGDCDFEQLPM
-180 WHIEFEDGTKHMA
+180 WHIEFEDGTKYMA
-193 FPEEITKIERERQT
+193 FPEEITKIEREKQT

-213 KEEEKPINQTDTM
+213 KEEKKPINQTDTM

-237 SFASE
+237 CVASE
-242 DELVR
+242 DELVE
-247 MWNVYVEENMGTEIE
+247 MWNVYVSKNRETITEDIT
-262 NIKLYL
+262 IYL
-268 NDKEN
+268 NTADNLAMFMTWMSKE
-273 ILNIISNLSQEG
+273 G
-285 IAYSFLESSYACYN
+285 MAVSFLNGNYDSR
-299 SMDRYVYE
+299 DRYIYE
-307 LSDRLYSTNSM
+307 CADRLYTANSM
-318 FATIDTDALER
+318 FAIISTEELER
-329 FYSYLTKN
+329 FYSFISN
-337 KAREEWEKDSAK
+337 DKARKEWEKDSAK

-357 CETLKVEITRDW
+357 YEEVRVEITKDW

-417 WLVGDCDMP
+417 WLKNDCDMP

>member
-1 MNKSVFYNK
+1 MINRKAFFTK
-10 LYSKIM
+10 LYEKIT
-16 DAMKICDEGNVI
+16 DAIKQCDEGNVI
-28 DMRLYK
+28 DLRLFK
-34 NDSCMSSGEYS
+34 NNNCLGDGEFS
-45 IFEVDALY
+45 IFEGEELY
-53 EEIKDCDN
+53 NEVKDCDT

-71 DANSAEFIDVVLW
+71 GENCAEFVDIVLW
-84 SDDVIEKTPTEDT
+84 SDEFTEETEDT

-165 ASYANLDCDFEQLPM
+165 ASYANLDCDLEQLPM

-213 KEEEKPINQTDTM
+213 KEEEKPINQTNTM

-237 SFASE
+237 CFASE
-242 DELVR
+242 DELVE
-247 MWNVYVEENMGTEIE
+247 MWNVYVSKNRETITEDIT
-262 NIKLYL
+262 IYL
-268 NDKEN
+268 NTADNLALFMTWMSKE
-273 ILNIISNLSQEG
+273 G
-285 IAYSFLESSYACYN
+285 MAVSFLNGNYDSR
-299 SMDRYVYE
+299 DRYIYE
-307 LSDRLYSTNSM
+307 CADRLYTANSM
-318 FATIDTDALER
+318 FAIISTEELER
-329 FYSYLTKN
+329 FYDYISPAK
-337 KAREEWEKDSAK
+337 EEWEKDSAK

-357 CETLKVEITRDW
+357 YEEVKVEITKDW

>member
-10 LYSKIM
+10 LYTKIM

-34 NDSCMSSGEYS
+34 NDSCLSSGVYS
-45 IFEVDALY
+45 IFDADELY
-53 EEIKDCDN
+53 EDIKDCDN

-84 SDDVIEKTPTEDT
+84 SDDFIEKTSTENT
-97 PKTMS
+97 PKEMS
-102 VEEFDAKWGEMPN
+102 VEEFDAKWGKRPN
-115 RSEMDFETEL
+115 RNEMDFETEL
-125 EFIEDCFN
+125 EFIEDAFN

-151 GKDFD
+151 GKDFN

-165 ASYANLDCDFEQLPM
+165 ASYKNGDCDFEQLPM
-180 WHIEFEDGTKHMA
+180 WHIEFEDGTKYMA
-193 FPEEITKIERERQT
+193 FPEEITEIERERLT

-213 KEEEKPINQTDTM
+213 KEEKKPINQTDTM

-237 SFASE
+237 CIASE
-242 DELVR
+242 DELVE
-247 MWNVYVEENMGTEIE
+247 MWNVYVSKNRETITEDIT
-262 NIKLYL
+262 IYL
-268 NDKEN
+268 NTADNLAMFMTWMSKE
-273 ILNIISNLSQEG
+273 G
-285 IAYSFLESSYACYN
+285 MAVSFLNGNYDSRE
-299 SMDRYVYE
+299 RYIYE
-307 LSDRLYSTNSM
+307 CADRLFTANSM
-318 FATIDTDALER
+318 FAIISTEELER
-329 FYSYLTKN
+329 FHSYLTKN
-337 KAREEWEKDSAK
+337 DAREEWENDSAK

-357 CETLKVEITRDW
+357 YEEVKVEITRDG

-389 LKCDN
+389 LKCDK
-394 YFIGEIKATLEESCQ
+394 YFIREIKATLEESCQ
-409 YNEEEFNN
+409 YNSEEFNN
-417 WLVGDCDMP
+417 WLINDCDMP

-438 TEYTCKVYGE
+438 SEYSCKVYE

>member
-1 MNKSVFYNK
+1 MDKYFFYNK
-10 LYSKIM
+10 LYPKIM

-84 SDDVIEKTPTEDT
+84 SDELIEKTPTEDT
-97 PKTMS
+97 PKEMS

-141 ATYHSIGIDD
+141 ATYHSIY
-151 GKDFD
+151 KEESELN

-165 ASYANLDCDFEQLPM
+165 ASYSNGDCDFEQLPM

-207 LAQNLH
+207 LAQNLQ

-242 DELVR
+242 DELVE
-247 MWNVYVEENMGTEIE
+247 MWNVYVSKNREKLIE
-262 NIKLYL
+262 NITIYL
-268 NDKEN
+268 NTAD
-273 ILNIISNLSQEG
+273 NLAMMMSWLSKEG
-285 IAYSFLESSYACYN
+285 IAKSFHNGNYDSR
-299 SMDRYVYE
+299 DRYIYE
-307 LSDRLYSTNSM
+307 CGDRLFTANSM
-318 FATIDTDALER
+318 FAIISTEGLER
-329 FYSYLTKN
+329 FYDDYISSAK
-337 KAREEWEKDSAK
+337 KEWEKDSAK

-357 CETLKVEITRDW
+357 YEEVRVEITKDW

-417 WLVGDCDMP
+417 WLKNDCDMP

>member
-1 MNKSVFYNK
+1 MDKYCFYNK

-53 EEIKDCDN
+53 EEIKDCDK
-61 WFVDFYENIK
+61 WFIDFYENIK

-84 SDDVIEKTPTEDT
+84 SDEFIENT

-102 VEEFDAKWGEMPN
+102 VEEFDAKWGKMPN

-125 EFIEDCFN
+125 EFIEDAFN

-141 ATYHSIGIDD
+141 ATYHSIY
-151 GKDFD
+151 KDETDFN

-165 ASYANLDCDFEQLPM
+165 ASYKNGDCDFEQLPM
-180 WHIEFEDGTKHMA
+180 WHIEFEDGTKYMA
-193 FPEEITKIERERQT
+193 FPEEITKIERERLT
-207 LAQNLH
+207 LAQNLK

-237 SFASE
+237 CVASE
-242 DELVR
+242 DELVE
-247 MWNVYVEENMGTEIE
+247 MWNVYVSKNRETITEDIT
-262 NIKLYL
+262 IYL
-268 NDKEN
+268 NTADNLAMFMTWMSKE
-273 ILNIISNLSQEG
+273 G
-285 IAYSFLESSYACYN
+285 MAVSFRNGNYDSK
-299 SMDRYVYE
+299 DRYIYE
-307 LSDRLYSTNSM
+307 CADRLYTANSM
-318 FATIDTDALER
+318 FAIISTEGLER
-329 FYSYLTKN
+329 FYDFISKDN
-337 KAREEWEKDSAK
+337 AKKEWEKDSAK

-357 CETLKVEITRDW
+357 YEEVKVEITKDW

-374 RDDMLTCYTYRPLHL
+374 RDDMFTCYTYRPLHL

-409 YNEEEFNN
+409 YNEEEFNI
-417 WLVGDCDMP
+417 WLRNDCDMP
-426 PFPISVIFTSDY
+426 PFPISVIFTSNY

>member
-34 NDSCMSSGEYS
+34 NDSCYSSGEYS

-61 WFVDFYENIK
+61 WFVDFFENIK

-84 SDDVIEKTPTEDT
+84 SDEFFEKTPTEDT
-97 PKTMS
+97 PKEMS

-115 RSEMDFETEL
+115 RSEMDFETEV
-125 EFIEDCFN
+125 EFIEDAFN

-141 ATYHSIGIDD
+141 ATYHSIY
-151 GKDFD
+151 KEESELN

-165 ASYANLDCDFEQLPM
+165 ASYKDGDCDFEQLPM
-180 WHIEFEDGTKHMA
+180 WYIEFEDGTKHMA
-193 FPEEITKIERERQT
+193 FPEEITKIERERQN

-213 KEEEKPINQTDTM
+213 KEEEKPIN
-226 DRYEQIKNKLE
+226 
-237 SFASE
+237 
-242 DELVR
+242 
-247 MWNVYVEENMGTEIE
+247 
-262 NIKLYL
+262 
-268 NDKEN
+268 
-273 ILNIISNLSQEG
+273 
-285 IAYSFLESSYACYN
+285 
-299 SMDRYVYE
+299 
-307 LSDRLYSTNSM
+307 
-318 FATIDTDALER
+318 IDTDMYDKIKTELEKMFNGEDGVMTKWNEYVESNLATCPYPKVFINTPYNVR
-329 FYSYLTKN
+329 EVADNYLHCTDFLLTAIFYGNYNSTDRYAYVEDDVLKSTNTLYGVINLNELYVYATLNKKEDKLTPK
-337 KAREEWEKDSAK
+337 EEWENDSVK

-357 CETLKVEITRDW
+357 YEEVRVEITKDW

-417 WLVGDCDMP
+417 WLRNDCDMP

>member
-1 MNKSVFYNK
+1 MDKYFFYNK

-53 EEIKDCDN
+53 EEIKDCDK
-61 WFVDFYENIK
+61 WFIDFYENIK

-84 SDDVIEKTPTEDT
+84 SDEFVENT

-102 VEEFDAKWGEMPN
+102 VEEFDAKWGKMPN

-125 EFIEDCFN
+125 EFIEDAFN

-141 ATYHSIGIDD
+141 ATYHSIY
-151 GKDFD
+151 KDETDFN

-165 ASYANLDCDFEQLPM
+165 ASYKNGDCDFEQLPM
-180 WHIEFEDGTKHMA
+180 WHIEFEDGTKYMA
-193 FPEEITKIERERQT
+193 FPEEITKIERERLT

-237 SFASE
+237 CVASE
-242 DELVR
+242 DELVE
-247 MWNVYVEENMGTEIE
+247 MWNVYVSKNRETITEDIT
-262 NIKLYL
+262 IYL
-268 NDKEN
+268 NTADNLAMFMTWMSKE
-273 ILNIISNLSQEG
+273 G
-285 IAYSFLESSYACYN
+285 MAVSFRNGNYDSK
-299 SMDRYVYE
+299 DRYIYE
-307 LSDRLYSTNSM
+307 CADRLYTANSM
-318 FATIDTDALER
+318 FAIISTEGLER
-329 FYSYLTKN
+329 FYDFISKDN
-337 KAREEWEKDSAK
+337 AKKEWEKDSAK

-357 CETLKVEITRDW
+357 YEEVKVEITKDW

-374 RDDMLTCYTYRPLHL
+374 RDDMFTCYTYRPLHL

-409 YNEEEFNN
+409 YNEEEFNI
-417 WLVGDCDMP
+417 WLRNDCDMP